1 MTREDKIRNEAA
13 FWIDRMNRP
22 VFDPADGAAFD
33 RWMSSDPAHREAFAA
48 MAVAWEDTVPQLAQV
63 GAQPLTTPEPTRR
76 RAGLRGRG
84 WVTAALSMA
93 AVVVVAV
100 GLGVAPC
107 FLPHSYE
114 SGPGSGKDIALADG
128 SRIQL
133 GGNSAV
139 QVQYLPWRRSVELTR
154 GEAAFDV
161 THDESRPFAVD
172 ASTARVVVLGTAF
185 HVDRL
190 AGGAVGVQVSR
201 GAVQVNA
208 GTQGDR
214 LAAGQAARV
223 SGNAIRRV
231 AMQEEDRAW
240 QSGWFVA
247 RNVPLS
253 DVVEKLRRYSSRPIR
268 LDNKTVADRLIV
280 GRFKV
285 SEPKTVFEA
294 MKTSYG
300 LHVVEADDYISIE
313 K

>member
-13 FWIDRMNRP
+13 FWVDRMNRP

-33 RWMSSDPAHREAFAA
+33 RWMSSDADHREAFAA
-48 MAVAWEDTVPQLAQV
+48 MAVAWEDGVPQLAEV
-63 GAQPLTTPEPTRR
+63 EAQPFVAPETLRQQ
-76 RAGLRGRG
+76 GLHGRD

-100 GLGVAPC
+100 GLGVVPR
-107 FLPHSYE
+107 FLPHRYE
-114 SGPGSGKDIALADG
+114 SGPGPGSAIALVDG

-161 THDESRPFAVD
+161 THDESRPFSVD
-172 ASTARVVVLGTAF
+172 AGAARVVVLGTAF
-185 HVDRL
+185 HIDRL

-201 GAVQVNA
+201 GAVQVNVGA
-208 GTQGDR
+208 RGDR

-253 DVVEKLRRYSSRPIR
+253 DVVEKLRRYSNKAIR
-268 LDNKTVADRLIV
+268 LDDQAAADRLII

-285 SEPKTVFEA
+285 SEPKTVLEA

-300 LHVVEADDYISIE
+300 LHVVETDDHISISQ
-313 K
+313 

>member
-13 FWIDRMNRP
+13 YWVDRMNRP

-33 RWMSSDPAHREAFAA
+33 RWMGSDPDHRDAFAT
-48 MAVAWEDTVPQLAQV
+48 MTVIWEDTIPQLAQ
-63 GAQPLTTPEPTRR
+63 GKAQSSTGPEPTPWH
-76 RAGLRGRG
+76 AGLRARD

-93 AVVVVAV
+93 TIVIVTV
-100 GLGVAPC
+100 GLGIAPR

-114 SGPGSGKDIALADG
+114 SGPGPGKGIMLADG

-139 QVQYLPWRRSVELTR
+139 QVQFLPWRRSVELTR

-161 THDESRPFAVD
+161 THDEDRPFSVD
-172 ASTARVVVLGTAF
+172 AGTARVVVLGTAF

-190 AGGAVGVQVSR
+190 ASGAVGVQVSR
-201 GAVQVNA
+201 GAVRVSSGA
-208 GTQGDR
+208 KGDR

-223 SGNAIRRV
+223 SGNAINRV
-231 AMQEEDRAW
+231 MMQEEDRAW

-247 RNVPLS
+247 RNIPVS
-253 DVVEKLRRYSSRPIR
+253 DLVEKLRRYSNRPIR
-268 LDNKTVADRLIV
+268 LDDQTVADRLII

-285 SEPKTVFEA
+285 SEPETVLEA

-300 LHVVEADDYISIE
+300 IRILETKDYISITQ
-313 K
+313 